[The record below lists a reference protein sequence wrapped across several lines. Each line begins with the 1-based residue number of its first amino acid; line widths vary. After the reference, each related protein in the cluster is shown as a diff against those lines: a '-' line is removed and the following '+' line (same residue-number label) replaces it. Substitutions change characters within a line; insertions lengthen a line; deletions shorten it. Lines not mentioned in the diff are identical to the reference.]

1 MSSHESDHLFKL
13 IRLNSSFGPRTDPP
27 SRSPQPILPH
37 IAGMFFWSHSFGTH
51 TRMAC
56 LPLMPVSHLLTRA
69 CFVCPQVRLGHL
81 PDGLAGTSRRQLACI
96 SSLKVAPPPLP
107 SGLPP
112 SYACSARVN
121 FFCALLRAT
130 SVLTERARTRPVFGL
145 RAPSSVEVATP
156 S

>member
-1 MSSHESDHLFKL
+1 MSSHQSDHLFKL
-13 IRLNSSFGPRTDPP
+13 AELIFGFGPRKDPP
-27 SRSPQPILPH
+27 HGSPQPILPH

-81 PDGLAGTSRRQLACI
+81 SDGLAGTSRRQLARN
-96 SSLKVAPPPLP
+96 SSFKGAPPPLP

-112 SYACSARVN
+112 SYVCSARVN

-130 SVLTERARTRPVFGL
+130 SVRTERARPRPVFGS
-145 RAPSSVEVATP
+145 RARSSVEVATP